1 VPLQQANSC
10 PLIVTLSILL
20 ALKWERVINERF
32 RFGPGGI
39 LAALLLACGVLSSW
53 IPVSAVAVENALH
66 NDPVISKLK
75 PEQSEGRGY
84 QLVYTVNA
92 PVEVTWDFKTDFAS
106 QVLMTNKLI
115 RSHRLVSRNQ
125 DEVVTETVY
134 DNKPAMTFKWQT
146 TLFPE
151 QHLLKFVLLNPEECG
166 QKFHHGYIQLE
177 AVDAGTRVT
186 QVAYFDFFGV
196 SFWVNY
202 PFSGG
207 MSHFLKYTANWE
219 QQAVLNKSRDR
230 SEVPE

>member
-1 VPLQQANSC
+1 VE
-10 PLIVTLSILL
+10 
-20 ALKWERVINERF
+20 KGKFRF
-32 RFGPGGI
+32 RLTGI
-39 LAALLLACGVLSSW
+39 LVAMLMVSNVLSPG
-53 IPVSAVAVENALH
+53 IRVSDAATENPSSG
-66 NDPVISKLK
+66 DPVISKLK
-75 PEQSEGRGY
+75 PEQAEGRGY

-92 PVEVTWDFKTDFAS
+92 PLKATWDFKTDFAS
-106 QVLMTNKLI
+106 QILLTNKFI
-115 RSHRLVSRNQ
+115 NSHRLVSRGQ
-125 DEVVTETVY
+125 DVVVTETVY
-134 DNKPAMTFKWQT
+134 YNKPGMTFKWQT

-151 QHLLKFVLLNPEECG
+151 QHLLKFVLLNAEECG

-219 QQAVLNKSRDR
+219 QQAVLKKSGKLG
-230 SEVPE
+230 SE

>member
-1 VPLQQANSC
+1 MPADRDAIYTACLEWEA
-10 PLIVTLSILL
+10 LIN
-20 ALKWERVINERF
+20 KKF

-39 LAALLLACGVLSSW
+39 LAALLLACGVLFSW
-53 IPVSAVAVENALH
+53 IPVSAAAAENTLQ

-75 PEQSEGRGY
+75 PKQAGGRGY

-92 PVEVTWDFKTDFAS
+92 PIEVTWDFKTDFAS
-106 QVLMTNKLI
+106 QVLLTNKLI
-115 RSHRLVSRNQ
+115 SSHRLVGRNQ

-134 DNKPAMTFKWQT
+134 DNKPNMTFKWQT

-151 QHLLKFVLLNPEECG
+151 QHLLKFMLLNPEECG

-177 AVDAGTRVT
+177 AVDDGTRVT

-219 QQAVLNKSRDR
+219 QQAVLHHKKPG
-230 SEVPE
+230 SE